1 MSIAGNVLTFTG
13 FKDWNGVTSLTYR
26 AQDNQGAWSLPV
38 TVQVTVNPVNDAPV
52 LRSPLKID
60 ARESR
65 PVTVKGVVSQQ

>member
-1 MSIAGNVLTFTG
+1 MGLVGSTLTFTA